1 VTPATDALPAAGRR
15 SARVVARSLF
25 ALTKPRIIELLLV
38 TTVPTMLLAQRGLP
52 PVRVLLVT
60 LIAGAFAAGSA
71 NTINCYID
79 RDIDALMRRTAR
91 RPLNSRGREPAVI
104 KPTEALVFG
113 IVLGALATVL
123 LGTLVN
129 WLSAVLADSAI
140 LFYVFVYTLGLKRR
154 TPSNIVIGGA
164 AGCFPVL
171 IGWSAVTGRV
181 SLPAVVLFAVIF
193 FWTPPHFWALA
204 MKFRDDYA
212 AARVP
217 MLPVVASPAVVA
229 RKILIY
235 SYVMVVVT
243 LGLAPYAGWLYTACA
258 LALGGWFLAEAHR
271 LYARVAAMPGSDGT
285 AAAGTGPAPGAGSA
299 AAGAG
304 PAGAGS
310 GQVLTVTDV
319 ATAVDAAADA
329 PGSGAGGVTEG
340 ACAGVVRPSANPAPM
355 RLFHLSIAYLTLLF
369 AVIAVTALLPWGT
382 W

>member
-1 VTPATDALPAAGRR
+1 MTPATDALPAIAGRR

-38 TTVPTMLLAQRGLP
+38 TTIPTMLLAQRGLP

-60 LIAGAFAAGSA
+60 LAAGACAAGSA

-79 RDIDALMRRTAR
+79 RDIDAIMRRTSR
-91 RPLNSRGREPAVI
+91 RPLNGRGSQAAVI
-104 KPTEALVFG
+104 KPAEALVFG
-113 IVLGALATVL
+113 IVLGIAATIL

-129 WLSAVLADSAI
+129 WLSAALAVTAI

-204 MKFRDDYA
+204 MKFREDYA
-212 AARVP
+212 AAGVP

-229 RKILIY
+229 RKILFY
-235 SYVMVVVT
+235 SYVMVAAT
-243 LGLAPYAGWLYTACA
+243 LALAPYAGWLYTAAA
-258 LALGGWFLAEAHR
+258 LALGGWFLVEAHR
-271 LYARVAAMPGSDGT
+271 LHHRVAAMTFDG
-285 AAAGTGPAPGAGSA
+285 APAGSA
-299 AAGAG
+299 GARPAPAAPG
-304 PAGAGS
+304 PAAEGTGA
-310 GQVLTVTDV
+310 V
-319 ATAVDAAADA
+319 ATAVRVDTEVEAAAA
-329 PGSGAGGVTEG
+329 QPEAGQVAEG
-340 ACAGVVRPSANPAPM
+340 ACAGLAQPSVNPAPM

-369 AVIAVTALLPWGT
+369 AVIAVTALLPWGA